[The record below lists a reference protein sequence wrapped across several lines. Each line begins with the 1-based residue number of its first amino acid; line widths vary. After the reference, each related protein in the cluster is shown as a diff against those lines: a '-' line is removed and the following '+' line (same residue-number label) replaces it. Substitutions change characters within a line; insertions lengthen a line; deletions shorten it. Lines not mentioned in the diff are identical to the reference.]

1 MKKSIIICSFI
12 GVYLFLSGTA
22 SNLFC
27 QDSRPVMGA
36 KARMKSWEQHLRFE
50 NESPYKNLKWRTVGP
65 EFMGGRI
72 ETIACHPDEPFTI
85 YLGVGSGGLWKTV
98 DQGTRWTPIFDDQP
112 AFAMGA
118 VAIAPG
124 NPDIVWA
131 GTGEVLMARSSYSG
145 SGCVPVR

>member
-1 MKKSIIICSFI
+1 MENGGA
-12 GVYLFLSGTA
+12 GV
-22 SNLFC
+22 
-27 QDSRPVMGA
+27 
-36 KARMKSWEQHLRFE
+36 H
-50 NESPYKNLKWRTVGP
+50 
-65 EFMGGRI
+65 GGRI

-124 NPDIVWA
+124 NPDIV
-131 GTGEVLMARSSYSG
+131 GQARGKS
-145 SGCVPVR
+145 